1 MGTMGTQRL
10 FFFLVLGNGGSQK
23 TSKIP
28 LVSILR
34 LALTWMMVSGVSP
47 GLRKPP
53 FKGWFNPHE
62 LVASAHDLVPF
73 PCRLM
78 KGSKYTKSE
87 LRLVSLS
94 LGISSHNF
102 ITPEKVLLEFCLVA
116 KISIPV
122 FTSFNKLVK
131 VKFPTPFLL
140 GSILS
145 PQPGKLGTGQR
156 REAQETF
163 QEALSAY
170 EKVGLIKK
178 SHHHPSIVI
187 LKRGKKHEHHYFSGI
202 FHDFPFPR
210 NFLEDYNIKQ
220 PNQIQPVLLNACQ
233 SYYDNVQILYIH
245 HD

>member
-10 FFFLVLGNGGSQK
+10 FFFLVSGNGGSQK
-23 TSKIP
+23 TSKKP

-34 LALTWMMVSGVSP
+34 LGLTGMMVSGVSP
-47 GLRKPP
+47 GLRKMS
-53 FKGWFNPHE
+53 KGWFNPHE
-62 LVASAHDLVPF
+62 LVASAHDLVAI

-87 LRLVSLS
+87 LRFVSLS
-94 LGISSHNF
+94 LGILSHNF
-102 ITPEKVLLEFCLVA
+102 ITPEKVLLEFCLVG

-122 FTSFNKLVK
+122 FTSFNKFVK

-140 GSILS
+140 CSILS

-178 SHHHPSIVI
+178 SHPHPSIVI
-187 LKRGKKHEHHYFSGI
+187 LKRGQKNEHHYFSRI
-202 FHDFPFPR
+202 FHDFPFSR
-210 NFLEDYNIKQ
+210 IFLED
-220 PNQIQPVLLNACQ
+220 
-233 SYYDNVQILYIH
+233 
-245 HD
+245 